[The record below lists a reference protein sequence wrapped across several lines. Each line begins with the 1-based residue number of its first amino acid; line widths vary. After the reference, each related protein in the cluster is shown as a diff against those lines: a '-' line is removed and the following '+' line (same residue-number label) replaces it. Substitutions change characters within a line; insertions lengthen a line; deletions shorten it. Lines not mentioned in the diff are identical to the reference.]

1 MNEFSLEFK
10 HDIKS
15 VEYLGQSKVE
25 TKEMLLQCKKDF
37 NKSVA
42 DRNWN
47 WKDLNFKYSLLRAT

>member
-37 NKSVA
+37 NNKTLG
-42 DRNWN
+42 N
-47 WKDLNFKYSLLRAT
+47 Y